1 MSKNV
6 YLTLELKTMFRD
18 ALMSIMFIVGGNT
31 LRIRMD
37 SIIDSILATSLPVY
51 NIFGLPLDFWLKI
64 TSGIAMWVGIIV
76 GLITI
81 HSFIKSRVEYYKQ
94 KRNK

>member
-1 MSKNV
+1 
-6 YLTLELKTMFRD
+6 MFKD
-18 ALMSIMFIVGGNT
+18 ALFSIAFIIGGNT
-31 LRIRMD
+31 LRVRMD

-76 GLITI
+76 GLTTI
-81 HSFIKSRVEYYKQ
+81 YSFIKSRVDYYKQ